1 MALVKCAGTHNVA
14 DTLTKSLQGPSWSTH
29 GLGQYLTG
37 TRTKY
42 QAFFLSLGITEPTAL
57 TSAEA

>member
-29 GLGQYLTG
+29 QQYLTG
-37 TRTKY
+37 TLTEY

-57 TSAEA
+57 ASAEA